1 MEELTFEGAYNK
13 NSKPAWKQAIALLIK
28 HVLQLRVFD

>member
-28 HVLQLRVFD
+28 TRFAVNGF

>member
-13 NSKPAWKQAIALLIK
+13 NSKPAWKQAIAFLIK
-28 HVLQLRVFD
+28 TRFAVKGF